1 MLELTKW
8 RCFILEIIKT
18 YFIALFVFFTIDI
31 IWLVFVAKNFYR
43 KELGFI
49 MSPKPNWFA
58 AIIFYLIF
66 IMGVVFFVINPAIIK
81 DSWSYALLVGMFF
94 GFITYSTYDLTN
106 LATLKDW
113 PLKITLID
121 MIWGTSLG
129 GMVSVITF
137 FITKMIK

>member
-1 MLELTKW
+1 M
-8 RCFILEIIKT
+8 EIIKT